1 MSISTIADRSE
12 VIGMSIADYCDVAG
26 LPVVLQTSWKI
37 TEPDLGLIKQ
47 GEQVTTFSW
56 AGACQDSEHRDQRR
70 GGGSSIFNLLFGFAD
85 VWLQKTA
92 KTANSG

>member
-47 GEQVTTFSW
+47 GN
-56 AGACQDSEHRDQRR
+56 R
-70 GGGSSIFNLLFGFAD
+70 
-85 VWLQKTA
+85 
-92 KTANSG
+92 